1 MIVRLKASIFKGFG
15 YSYSG
20 TATAMIP
27 ENTFYRVSYDM
38 NTENHMYLEPV
49 GGGES
54 FILPLEV
61 FKLITE
67 EIKEGV

>member
-1 MIVRLKASIFKGFG
+1 MIVRLKAPIFRGLG
-15 YSYSG
+15 YSG
-20 TATAMIP
+20 TTTTMIP
-27 ENTFYRVSYDM
+27 ENTLYKVAYDM

-54 FILPLEV
+54 FILPFEA

-67 EIKEGV
+67 EVKEGV

>member
-1 MIVRLKASIFKGFG
+1 MIVRLKASIFRGLG
-15 YSYSG
+15 YSG
-20 TATAMIP
+20 TTTAMIP
-27 ENTFYRVSYDM
+27 ENIFCKVAYDM

-54 FILPLEV
+54 FMLPLEV

-67 EIKEGV
+67 EVKEGV